1 MSTCKQSRSRQPGF
15 TLIELV
21 VFIVVISIAV
31 VGLVAVIS
39 RTTSNSADPQLRK
52 QALVLAE
59 SMLEEVQL
67 ARFTYCDPVLDP
79 AAETATNALPFDP
92 TSNPGGCNTPQNV
105 RAAPSNPVRPFYNVT
120 DYVRAFNAPLTYTQD
135 ATGDN
140 FPAGYTMSVTV
151 APEAAL
157 GPTGS
162 LVAPASGAVD
172 ATPAN
177 LEALR
182 ITVVVSYGGN
192 QSITLVGYRT
202 RYAPNL
208 I

>member
-1 MSTCKQSRSRQPGF
+1 MSTCKHVPAAAARGF

-21 VFIVVISIAV
+21 IFIVVIS
-31 VGLVAVIS
+31 VAVLGVLRVIS
-39 RTTSNSADPQLRK
+39 FTTANSADPQLRK

-67 ARFTYCDPVLDP
+67 ARYTFCNPIQDP
-79 AAETATNALPFDP
+79 AVETATNAA
-92 TSNPGGCNTPQNV
+92 GCTVPQNV
-105 RAAPSNPVRPFYNVT
+105 GTTQPTDKRPYYNVT
-120 DYVRAFNAPLTYTQD
+120 DYVGAFNTPQEYKKD
-135 ATGDN
+135 AADVAFPTG
-140 FPAGYTMSVTV
+140 YIVTVAV

-157 GPTGS
+157 GPAGAQIT
-162 LVAPASGAVD
+162 PAD

-177 LEALR
+177 MNALR
-182 ITVVVSYGGN
+182 ITVVVTYGGN

>member
-1 MSTCKQSRSRQPGF
+1 MSTCKHMPAAAARGF

-21 VFIVVISIAV
+21 IFIVVVS
-31 VGLVAVIS
+31 VAVLGVLRVIS
-39 RTTSNSADPQLRK
+39 FTTANSADPQLRK

-67 ARFTYCDPVLDP
+67 ARYTFCNPIQDP
-79 AAETATNALPFDP
+79 AVETATSAA
-92 TSNPGGCNTPQNV
+92 GCTVPQNV
-105 RAAPSNPVRPFYNVT
+105 SATPSTPDRPYYNVT
-120 DYVRAFNAPLTYTQD
+120 DYARAFNTPVTYTKD
-135 ATGDN
+135 ASKID
-140 FPAGYTMSVTV
+140 FPAGYIVTVAV

-157 GPTGS
+157 GPTDARI
-162 LVAPASGAVD
+162 APAD

-177 LEALR
+177 MNALR
-182 ITVVVSYGGN
+182 ITVVVTYGGN
-192 QSITLVGYRT
+192 QTITLVGYRT

>member
-1 MSTCKQSRSRQPGF
+1 MSTYKQIRSGQLGF
-15 TLIELV
+15 TLIELM
-21 VFIVVISIAV
+21 VFIVIVSVAVLGVLRVISF
-31 VGLVAVIS
+31 
-39 RTTSNSADPQLRK
+39 TTANSADPQLRK

-67 ARFTYCDPVLDP
+67 ARYTFCNPIQDP
-79 AAETATNALPFDP
+79 AVETAASVADCTV
-92 TSNPGGCNTPQNV
+92 PQNV
-105 RAAPSNPVRPFYNVT
+105 AAAPSTADRPYYNVT
-120 DYVRAFNAPLTYTQD
+120 DYARAFNAPVIYPQD
-135 ATGDN
+135 ASKIP
-140 FPAGYTMSVTV
+140 FPAGYTVTVAV

-157 GPTGS
+157 GPAGAQIS
-162 LVAPASGAVD
+162 PAD

-177 LEALR
+177 MNALR
-182 ITVVVSYGGN
+182 ITVVVTYGGN

>member
-1 MSTCKQSRSRQPGF
+1 MSTSCKRAPAGAQHGF
-15 TLIELV
+15 TLIELT
-21 VFIVVISIAV
+21 VFIVIVSVAVLGVLRVISF
-31 VGLVAVIS
+31 
-39 RTTSNSADPQLRK
+39 TTANSADPQLRK

-67 ARFTYCDPVLDP
+67 ARYTFCNPIQDP
-79 AAETATNALPFDP
+79 AVETAASVADCTV
-92 TSNPGGCNTPQNV
+92 PQNV
-105 RAAPSNPVRPFYNVT
+105 GVASSTVGRPYYNVT
-120 DYVRAFNAPLTYTQD
+120 DYVRAFNTPLEYDRDASNIKFPTQ
-135 ATGDN
+135 
-140 FPAGYTMSVTV
+140 YKVTVAV

-157 GPTGS
+157 GPAGARI
-162 LVAPASGAVD
+162 APAD

-177 LEALR
+177 LNALR
-182 ITVVVSYGGN
+182 ITVVVTYGGN

>member
-1 MSTCKQSRSRQPGF
+1 MSTCKQRRSDQHGF
-15 TLIELV
+15 TLIEV
-21 VFIVVISIAV
+21 VIFIVVIFIAV
-31 VGLVAVIS
+31 VGVLQVIS
-39 RTTSNSADPQLRK
+39 FTTSNSADPQLRK

-79 AAETATNALPFDP
+79 AAETATNALPLDAG
-92 TSNPGGCNTPQNV
+92 NPGGCNTPQDV
-105 RAAPSNPVRPFYNVT
+105 RAAPSNDVRPYYNVT
-120 DYVRAFNAPLTYTQD
+120 DYVRAFNAPLAYTQD

-140 FPAGYTMSVTV
+140 FPAGYTMTVTV

-157 GPTGS
+157 GPADAF
-162 LVAPASGAVD
+162 VAPAAGPVNAS
-172 ATPAN
+172 PAN

>member
-1 MSTCKQSRSRQPGF
+1 MSTCKEIRSGQRGF
-15 TLIELV
+15 TLIEV
-21 VFIVVISIAV
+21 VIFIVVIFIAV
-31 VGLVAVIS
+31 GGVLQVIS
-39 RTTSNSADPQLRK
+39 FTTNNSGDPQLRK

-79 AAETATNALPFDP
+79 AAETATNALPFDA
-92 TSNPGGCNTPQNV
+92 TGNPGGCNTPQNLRSV
-105 RAAPSNPVRPFYNVT
+105 PSNDVRPYYNVT
-120 DYVRAFNAPLTYTQD
+120 DYVRAFNAPLEYKQD

-140 FPAGYTMSVTV
+140 FPAGYKMTVAV

-162 LVAPASGAVD
+162 VVAPAGGAVD

>member
-1 MSTCKQSRSRQPGF
+1 MSTCKHMPAAAARGF

-21 VFIVVISIAV
+21 IFIVVVS
-31 VGLVAVIS
+31 VAVLGVLRGIS
-39 RTTSNSADPQLRK
+39 FTTANSADPQLRK

-67 ARFTYCDPVLDP
+67 ARYTFCNPIQDP
-79 AAETATNALPFDP
+79 AVETATNVA
-92 TSNPGGCNTPQNV
+92 GCTVPQNV
-105 RAAPSNPVRPFYNVT
+105 GAAPSTPTRPSYNVT
-120 DYVRAFNAPLTYTQD
+120 DYVRAFNTPLEYKKD
-135 ATGDN
+135 AADID
-140 FPAGYTMSVTV
+140 FPAGYKVTVAV

-157 GPTGS
+157 GPAGAQI
-162 LVAPASGAVD
+162 APAG

-177 LEALR
+177 MNALR
-182 ITVVVSYGGN
+182 ITVVVTYGGN
-192 QSITLVGYRT
+192 QAITLVGYRT